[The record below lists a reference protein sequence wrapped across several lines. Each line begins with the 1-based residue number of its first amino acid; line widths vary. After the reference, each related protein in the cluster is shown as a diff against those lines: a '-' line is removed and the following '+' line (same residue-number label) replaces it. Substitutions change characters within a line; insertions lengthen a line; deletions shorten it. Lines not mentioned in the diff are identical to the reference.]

1 MSEMNAVDMLVN
13 LSRAFPAAQQAIM
26 ISAYVFGL
34 VLVGFGLMRF
44 LREKRKGNTE
54 STSLIMVIVGS
65 LTLAFTDA
73 MTGVTQML
81 FAGASPRQIL
91 SSVSAGPNPAKV
103 IMNVVLDFLV
113 LIGWISGLRG
123 LYFISRTGDQYSRN
137 GFARGALHLLAGV
150 ILINLTLFAS
160 AIANQLGVKRQ
171 FDRLTSDVTPAIYL
185 PQAHQ
190 AHVNQTT

>member
-1 MSEMNAVDMLVN
+1 MGETTAVDMLVN
-13 LSRAFPAAQQAIM
+13 LSRAFPAVQQAIM

-65 LTLAFTDA
+65 LTLAFTDSMA
-73 MTGVTQML
+73 GVTQML
-81 FAGASPRQIL
+81 FAGTNPRQIL

-103 IMNVVLDFLV
+103 IMGVVLDFLV
-113 LIGWISGLRG
+113 LVGWISGLRG
-123 LYFISRTGDQYSRN
+123 LYFISRTGDQYSRD
-137 GFARGALHLLAGV
+137 GFARGALHLIAGV

-160 AIANQLGVKRQ
+160 AIANQLGVKKQ
-171 FDRLTSDVTPAIYL
+171 FDQITGDATPVIYL
-185 PQAHQ
+185 QQ
-190 AHVNQTT
+190 DHVKQTT